1 MNRDA
6 IYLSKAS
13 VFSLFSKYFF
23 PTLFGMVSMSAVT
36 AIDGIFVGHGVCSD
50 GIAAVNFCVPVLMLL
65 TGVVFLV
72 PSFLLMPRIA
82 GTHGIWLALS
92 VSELL
97 TFAVLLL
104 YLTVTRH
111 RKQIH

>member
-1 MNRDA
+1 M
-6 IYLSKAS
+6 SKAS

-36 AIDGIFVGHGVCSD
+36 AIDGIFVGHGVGSD

-65 TGVVFLV
+65 TGV
-72 PSFLLMPRIA
+72 
-82 GTHGIWLALS
+82 
-92 VSELL
+92 
-97 TFAVLLL
+97 LLL

>member
-1 MNRDA
+1 M
-6 IYLSKAS
+6 
-13 VFSLFSKYFF
+13 
-23 PTLFGMVSMSAVT
+23 
-36 AIDGIFVGHGVCSD
+36 
-50 GIAAVNFCVPVLMLL
+50 
-65 TGVVFLV
+65 VFLV

>member
-1 MNRDA
+1 
-6 IYLSKAS
+6 
-13 VFSLFSKYFF
+13 
-23 PTLFGMVSMSAVT
+23 
-36 AIDGIFVGHGVCSD
+36 
-50 GIAAVNFCVPVLMLL
+50 
-65 TGVVFLV
+65 
-72 PSFLLMPRIA
+72 MPRIA
-82 GTHGIWLALS
+82 GTHGIWLVLS

>member
-1 MNRDA
+1 MRACTDA
-6 IYLSKAS
+6 ADRSGPDDRGRLIRCGLHPAFPWQGEGRPYQCDPGLS
-13 VFSLFSKYFF
+13 VCNYRGLDTGTF
-23 PTLFGMVSMSAVT
+23 TL
-36 AIDGIFVGHGVCSD
+36 
-50 GIAAVNFCVPVLMLL
+50 LR
-65 TGVVFLV
+65 GVVFLV

>member
-1 MNRDA
+1 M
-6 IYLSKAS
+6 
-13 VFSLFSKYFF
+13 
-23 PTLFGMVSMSAVT
+23 
-36 AIDGIFVGHGVCSD
+36 
-50 GIAAVNFCVPVLMLL
+50 
-65 TGVVFLV
+65 